1 MLGRD
6 LIHRSIAAT
15 ASGAAALTTPRPAPP
30 HGRRAAPARLQ
41 LLSRGGVV
49 VLLVLA
55 VANGAFLYLL
65 PGQAEAHYAW
75 AVAPPISAA
84 FMGAGY
90 LAGTVATALVVFAAR
105 SWRSLRMLPLPLI
118 VLSVGLLAATLMH
131 ADRFRWDYPMTW
143 MWTGVYAVVPFGVA
157 ALWRRQERAAPAAP
171 PADPC
176 LRGVRLV
183 SAALG
188 ALIVAGSLAL
198 FAAPGALAELWP
210 WPLTDL
216 LARTV
221 ASWYA
226 LIGTALLVCGWSLRR
241 PAEAIIPYA
250 TLLAWSTLLLLLPLL
265 HAGDV
270 VGGGAE
276 PGAWLALQCALVA
289 LAGCA
294 LAVAIPRT
302 RAAGESL

>member
-1 MLGRD
+1 MLV
-6 LIHRSIAAT
+6 SNAAVV
-15 ASGAAALTTPRPAPP
+15 
-30 HGRRAAPARLQ
+30 AAPRMSPLRERRRHGPLDPSPARVQ
-41 LLSRGGVV
+41 LLSRAGVV
-49 VLLVLA
+49 VLFLLA

-65 PGQAEAHYAW
+65 PAQAEAHYAW
-75 AVAPPISAA
+75 AIAPPINAA

-90 LAGTVATALVVFAAR
+90 LAGTVATALVVFATR

-118 VLSVGLLAATLMH
+118 VLSVGLLAATLVH

-143 MWTGVYAVVPFGVA
+143 LWTGVYAAVPFGVA
-157 ALWRRQERAAPAAP
+157 ALWFRQERAAPAPP

-188 ALIVAGSLAL
+188 GLVVAGSVAL
-198 FAAPGALAELWP
+198 FVAPGALGELWP

-226 LIGTALLVCGWSLRR
+226 LIGTSLLVCGWSLRR
-241 PAEAIIPYA
+241 PVEAVIPYA
-250 TLLAWSTLLLLLPLL
+250 TLLAWSLLLLLLPLV
-265 HAGDV
+265 HAGDAA
-270 VGGGAE
+270 GGTVELGV
-276 PGAWLALQCALVA
+276 WLAAQCALAA
-289 LAGCA
+289 LATLA
-294 LAVAIPRT
+294 LAVALR
-302 RAAGESL
+302 RAGEERL